1 VHCQSCQFVVAT
13 PSGRII
19 EQRRLPTAIPE
30 LAAAIE
36 SIRRPRTVV
45 FEEGPLADWL
55 FRNLTPTADEIVV
68 CDPRRNHLVA
78 RDGDKDDPID
88 AEKLVQLARG
98 GFLRHVHHSQS
109 QRRVLLKRRVAL
121 YHDRVRRR
129 VAEANHIIGFLR
141 GFGVMITE
149 SALADPQKREELINR
164 IPKSMTLRSD
174 FSMLLEEYD
183 VHAEHV
189 EQLRSRLIRQARRVD
204 QIKRFT
210 ALPGVLWIRASTF
223 YAYIDTPWRFRS
235 KSALWKYLGIG
246 LERRHS
252 GSGFERLGVPRRC
265 HRLLKSTILGAA
277 KSAAAAKN
285 NPFADQYQRYLHE
298 GCSPRIARRN
308 VARSQSAVMWGM
320 WKNQS
325 DYHPERAGRPAGG

>member
-1 VHCQSCQFVVAT
+1 VHCQSCEFVAAS
-13 PSGRII
+13 PSGGII
-19 EQRRLPTAIPE
+19 ERKRLPTAIPE
-30 LAAAIE
+30 MAEAIE
-36 SIRRPRTVV
+36 SVRRPRTVV

-55 FRNLTPTADEIVV
+55 FRSLSPAADEIIV
-68 CDPRRNHLVA
+68 CDPRRNHLIA

-98 GFLRHVHHSQS
+98 GFLRPVHHSQS
-109 QRRVLLKRRVAL
+109 QTRAWFKQRVAL
-121 YHDRVRRR
+121 YHNRVARR
-129 VAEANHIIGFLR
+129 VAEANRVIWFLR
-141 GFGVMITE
+141 GFGIMVTE
-149 SALADPQKREELINR
+149 SALADPRQRDALFGQL
-164 IPKSMTLRSD
+164 PKSTTLRSD
-174 FSMLLEEYD
+174 FSMLLEAYD
-183 VHAEHV
+183 LHAEHV
-189 EQLRSRLIRQARRVD
+189 EQLRSRLIRQARRID
-204 QIKRFT
+204 QVRRFT
-210 ALPGVLWIRASTF
+210 ALPGVMWIRASTL

-235 KSALWKYLGIG
+235 KSALWKYIGIG

-277 KSAAAAKN
+277 KSAVAAKN

-308 VARSQSAVMWGM
+308 VARSQAAVMWGM

-325 DYHPERAGRPAGG
+325 DYQPERVGIPVGG